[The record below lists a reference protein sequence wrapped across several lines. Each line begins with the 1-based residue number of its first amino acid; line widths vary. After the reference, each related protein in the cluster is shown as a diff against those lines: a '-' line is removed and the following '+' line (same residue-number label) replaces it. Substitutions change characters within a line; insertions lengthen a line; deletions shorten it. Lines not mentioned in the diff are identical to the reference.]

1 MTPKRCLWPV
11 AIVLALSGCATLPA
25 GEPEPRD
32 RFERF
37 NRSMY
42 RFNSAA
48 DRIALRPLAR
58 GYVRAVPQ
66 PVRRGV
72 TNFIDNYTYPRT
84 IVNSLLQGKLADGG
98 RDTLRLVVN
107 TVGGLGFFDP
117 ASRLGLEA
125 HDEDFGQTLGRW
137 GVPSGPYLMLPLLGP
152 STVRDTA
159 GRVPDEYTTARH
171 YIDDHYVRYGLV
183 ALDAVN
189 SRAGLLDTDSVL
201 EEAFDP
207 YAFVRNAW
215 LQRREFLVRDGDV
228 PPEEFAP
235 DDEPATTAEPPA
247 AQSPAPR

>member
-1 MTPKRCLWPV
+1 MTPFRRLWPLV
-11 AIVLALSGCATLPA
+11 IALAAGGCAALPS
-25 GEPEPRD
+25 GKPDPSD

-48 DRIALRPLAR
+48 DRMALRPLAR
-58 GYVRAVPQ
+58 GYVRAVPH
-66 PVRRGV
+66 PVRRGI

-84 IVNSLLQGKLADGG
+84 IVNDLLQGKLADGG
-98 RDTLRLVVN
+98 RDTLRLVFN

-117 ASRLGLEA
+117 ASRMGLEA

-152 STVRDTA
+152 STVRDAA

-171 YIDDHYVRYGLV
+171 YVDDNYVRYGLA
-183 ALDAVN
+183 ALDLVN
-189 SRAGLLDTDSVL
+189 SRAGLLDTDKVVA
-201 EEAFDP
+201 ETFDA

-215 LQRREFLVRDGDV
+215 LQRREYLVRDGDV
-228 PPEEFAP
+228 PAEEFELEDQTAT
-235 DDEPATTAEPPA
+235 PAERPA
-247 AQSPAPR
+247 AATPAPR